1 MVAHSA
7 TERHHV
13 IGVLGGALTGVAIG
27 VGYLLLADPH
37 NPSVA
42 MPTCPTKLVTG
53 FDCPACGGLRM
64 AHSILHGDWARALHD
79 NAYLVVALPAGTMML
94 LMWANRQWRGI
105 PWRPPRW
112 VAWSFLATA
121 ALWAVVRNLPGW
133 PWPPT

>member
-79 NAYLVVALPAGTMML
+79 NA
-94 LMWANRQWRGI
+94 
-105 PWRPPRW
+105 
-112 VAWSFLATA
+112 
-121 ALWAVVRNLPGW
+121 
-133 PWPPT
+133 